1 MKIKATM
8 EKIPGGMM
16 VIPLIFGA
24 LINTF
29 FPQILKIGGFTTAIA
44 TGATTIIGVFLFCMG
59 AGMDLKAAPKALKTG
74 FAITAVKFG
83 VGVGIGLIV
92 AKFFG
97 SNGLWGLSSLA
108 IISAMT
114 NTNGGLYAALT
125 GEFGNKAEIGAI
137 AIISVNDGPFL
148 TMIALGTAGI
158 ASIPFLSL
166 LGVILPIALGML
178 VGNLDKQMRDFLMK
192 GGPMLIPF
200 FAFALGCGLSL
211 SMLLKAGLPGIL
223 LGVLTVIIGG
233 IFNILADRA
242 TGGTGV
248 AGAASSSTAGNAVA
262 TPAAIA
268 MIDPSMAAVA
278 ALATPQVAAS
288 TITTAILV
296 PILTTYMAK
305 RNKSRDILKNN
316 ALQNEAFGEK

>member
-1 MKIKATM
+1 MRIKAAI

-16 VIPLIFGA
+16 VIPLILGA
-24 LINTF
+24 TINTI
-29 FPQILKIGGFTTAIA
+29 FPKVLQIGGFTTAIA

-59 AGMDLKAAPKALKTG
+59 AGMDVKAAPKALKTG
-74 FAITAVKFG
+74 VVLTVVKFA
-83 VGVGIGLIV
+83 VGVGIGLGV

-97 SNGLWGLSSLA
+97 ANGLWGLSSLA

-125 GEFGNKAEIGAI
+125 GEFGNKSEVGAI
-137 AIISVNDGPFL
+137 ALISINDGPFL
-148 TMIALGTAGI
+148 SMIALGTAGI

-166 LGVILPIALGML
+166 LGVILPIGLGML

-211 SMLLKAGLPGIL
+211 SMLLKAGFPGVI
-223 LGVLTVIIGG
+223 LGVLTVVVGG
-233 IFNILADRA
+233 FFNILADRA
-242 TGGTGV
+242 SGGTGV

-262 TPAAIA
+262 TPAAVA
-268 MIDPSMAAVA
+268 MVDPSLATVA
-278 ALATPQVAAS
+278 AIAAPQVAAA
-288 TITTAILV
+288 TITTALLV
-296 PILTTYMAK
+296 PILTTFVSK
-305 RNKSRDILKNN
+305 SNKKKE
-316 ALQNEAFGEK
+316 EANII

>member
-1 MKIKATM
+1 MKIKATI
-8 EKIPGGMM
+8 EKVPGGMM
-16 VIPLIFGA
+16 VIPLVLGA
-24 LINTF
+24 IINTVS
-29 FPQILKIGGFTTAIA
+29 PKILQIGGFTTAIA

-59 AGMDLKAAPKALKTG
+59 AGMDIKAAPKSIKTG
-74 FAITAVKFG
+74 FVITAVKFG
-83 VGVGIGLIV
+83 IGVGIGLLV
-92 AKFFG
+92 AKLFG
-97 SNGLWGLSSLA
+97 ANGLWGLSSLA

-125 GEFGNKAEIGAI
+125 GEFGNKSEVGAI

-166 LGVILPIALGML
+166 LGVVLPIALGML

-211 SMLLKAGLPGIL
+211 SMLVKAGLPGIL
-223 LGVLTVIIGG
+223 LGVMTVVVGG
-233 IFNILADRA
+233 FFNILGDKFS
-242 TGGTGV
+242 GGTGV
-248 AGAASSSTAGNAVA
+248 AGAAASSTAGNAVA
-262 TPAAIA
+262 TPAAVVLA
-268 MIDPSMAAVA
+268 DPSLATVA
-278 ALATPQVAAS
+278 AIATPQIAAS

-296 PILTTYMAK
+296 PILTTFMAR
-305 RNKSRDILKNN
+305 RNKKKELSGLNKEIKS
-316 ALQNEAFGEK
+316 E